1 MTKAG
6 KTTYWQ
12 VRGHRQVVYLG
23 GVPRESECAPPP
35 RETTLEVAGP
45 GQPQE
50 LSGYRVPTR
59 TVQKAPGGLPAAPVC
74 AGWRA
79 PSPGNA
85 FPSCTRGFGLSF
97 CAALG
102 SVTQTRPSW
111 STFLEAR
118 CCWFRTTQS
127 SHGDGPPWLQ
137 LTWRKIEWMGCG
149 SPRVSATVTVGAD
162 LLPGKLGAPSGVF
175 AL

>member
-1 MTKAG
+1 MCPGRVSAPLHPE
-6 KTTYWQ
+6 
-12 VRGHRQVVYLG
+12 R
-23 GVPRESECAPPP
+23 PRW
-35 RETTLEVAGP
+35 RWP
-45 GQPQE
+45 GLDSLRSSQDID
-50 LSGYRVPTR
+50 R

-118 CCWFRTTQS
+118 CCRFRTTQS

-137 LTWRKIEWMGCG
+137 LTLRKIEWMGCG

>member
-1 MTKAG
+1 MCPG
-6 KTTYWQ
+6 R
-12 VRGHRQVVYLG
+12 VSGDGR
-23 GVPRESECAPPP
+23 PPP
-35 RETTLEVAGP
+35 PPGETTLEVAGP
-45 GQPQE
+45 GSPQK

-59 TVQKAPGGLPAAPVC
+59 IVQKKPEGLPAAPIC

-102 SVTQTRPSW
+102 SKTQTRPSG

-118 CCWFRTTQS
+118 CCQFKMTQS
-127 SHGDGPPWLQ
+127 SHGDSPPWLQ

-162 LLPGKLGAPSGVF
+162 LLPDKLGAPSGVF